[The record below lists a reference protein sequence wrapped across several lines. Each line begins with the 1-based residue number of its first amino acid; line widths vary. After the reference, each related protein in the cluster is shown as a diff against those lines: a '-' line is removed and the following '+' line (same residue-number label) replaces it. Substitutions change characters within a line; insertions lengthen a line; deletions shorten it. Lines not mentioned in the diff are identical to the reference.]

1 MPTACWSYQM
11 GTRGPEPPSRE
22 RSCETSS
29 PPCSML
35 AEILIAPE
43 FDRNNEY
50 YLVVVQV
57 GGRLYEG
64 SFPDTT

>member
-1 MPTACWSYQM
+1 
-11 GTRGPEPPSRE
+11 
-22 RSCETSS
+22 
-29 PPCSML
+29 ML